1 MDRFRIQVSTKNQ
14 PSPTKPISE
23 TPISET
29 KSIKKNVT
37 NRDRLFGG
45 YRSSKDIPA
54 MSGPA
59 RRRRIFFFCTGTTFH
74 QIVQKV
80 QDNVLT
86 SALILY
92 PESQDAHCCS
102 VLPAAQVVTLEQLA
116 SVHAH
121 VVGPSAVQQDI
132 NTTGMS

>member
-29 KSIKKNVT
+29 KSIKNIT

-59 RRRRIFFFCTGTTFH
+59 RRQAEIFFEDLEMFWA
-74 QIVQKV
+74 KV
-80 QDNVLT
+80 HFWVYSERFTHRKSLK
-86 SALILY
+86 I
-92 PESQDAHCCS
+92 P
-102 VLPAAQVVTLEQLA
+102 PAAGEISTPF
-116 SVHAH
+116 H
-121 VVGPSAVQQDI
+121 
-132 NTTGMS
+132 